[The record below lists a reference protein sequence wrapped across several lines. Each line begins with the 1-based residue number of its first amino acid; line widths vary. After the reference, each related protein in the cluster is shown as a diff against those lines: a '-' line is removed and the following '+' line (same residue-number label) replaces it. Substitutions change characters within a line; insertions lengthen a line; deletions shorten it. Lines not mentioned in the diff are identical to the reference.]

1 MKVFD
6 VMIGDTKVIKN
17 MDPFLSAGEK
27 LLPGDEFLD
36 IKVKKGGKLLV
47 NDEVIKGGLKNGKLE
62 IKFSKGKNDNPKVNA
77 IMLVQGGVENTHKGT
92 YEAYKEAM
100 VQAQEEKA
108 EARMKAEQ
116 FFAEDAYDYEE
127 RIDGRGPFNQFLSY
141 DWGLEVAVAG
151 FLLVFFHFVMPSQK
165 KKI

>member
-6 VMIGDTKVIKN
+6 VMIGETKVIKN

-36 IKVKKGGKLLV
+36 IKVKKGGKLIV
-47 NDEVIKGGLKNGKLE
+47 NDEVIKGGFKNGKLE

-92 YEAYKEAM
+92 YNAYKEAM
-100 VQAQEEKA
+100 V
-108 EARMKAEQ
+108 
-116 FFAEDAYDYEE
+116 
-127 RIDGRGPFNQFLSY
+127 
-141 DWGLEVAVAG
+141 
-151 FLLVFFHFVMPSQK
+151 
-165 KKI
+165 